1 MKVMLLFP
9 PNWTPTMPH
18 LALPT
23 LTAFLRAHGAEVI
36 QRDLNIEVFDEV
48 LTRRH
53 IERAVYALRRD
64 YGPRAERRAKRPVQA
79 PRDRVL
85 WALSNGP
92 QIAAQVEKAKG
103 VVRSGAFFDGPLG
116 LRAFETIAQALEIA
130 SLPFYPAALD
140 ISTYRPA
147 LTADSSQN
155 LLREVADP
163 HFNLL
168 LEIYR
173 KGVLADIER
182 ERPDVVGISIPSMAQ
197 LLPGLTI
204 GHLIKQR
211 GLACHVTVGGPH
223 ITMLREQL
231 ATTPAIFSCF
241 DSAVVFDG
249 EVPLLRLAEAVS
261 AGASLD
267 AVPNLVWRDGAEVR
281 VNERKS
287 PEKIGALP
295 TPDFDGLPLERYLAP
310 RRALPLLTARGC
322 YFGKCAFCNVG
333 YGEAEVFSQLKPEPL
348 LDQML
353 RLTERHGS
361 RRVFF
366 VDEAMP
372 PRLIRDVAPE
382 LERLGTPLR
391 WGGCMRFEKVI
402 DRPLLDTARRGGCAM
417 ILYGLESASQRVMD
431 FMIKGT
437 QLPVIDRVLRDS
449 HEAGIW
455 NHTFFFFGFP
465 SETIEDAKETA
476 NFVWAHGDYI
486 NSAAMGTFL
495 LERYAPAHSQPKVF
509 GISRVIERPDADL
522 QFYFDYEVESGVDA
536 ETAELIA
543 SGVEQSLPA
552 KPFPQFY
559 VSDVYRFL
567 YASYRAE
574 RSAELPAW
582 IPQAAGA

>member
-1 MKVMLLFP
+1 MFRP
-9 PNWTPTMPH
+9 
-18 LALPT
+18 
-23 LTAFLRAHGAEVI
+23 I
-36 QRDLNIEVFDEV
+36 FD
-48 LTRRH
+48 
-53 IERAVYALRRD
+53 
-64 YGPRAERRAKRPVQA
+64 
-79 PRDRVL
+79 
-85 WALSNGP
+85 
-92 QIAAQVEKAKG
+92 
-103 VVRSGAFFDGPLG
+103 RSL
-116 LRAFETIAQALEIA
+116 
-130 SLPFYPAALD
+130 
-140 ISTYRPA
+140 
-147 LTADSSQN
+147 
-155 LLREVADP
+155 V
-163 HFNLL
+163 
-168 LEIYR
+168 
-173 KGVLADIER
+173 
-182 ERPDVVGISIPSMAQ
+182 PDVLRDDPDLIGISIPCVAQ
-197 LLPGLTI
+197 IHGAMTI
-204 GHLIKQR
+204 ARAIKAAGAR
-211 GLACHVTVGGPH
+211 AHVVVGGPMV
-223 ITMLREQL
+223 TTWRDQL
-231 ATTPAIFSCF
+231 ANVPAMFELF

-249 EVPLLRLAEAVS
+249 EEPLLRLCQALER
-261 AGASLD
+261 GDSLET
-267 AVPNLVWRDGAEVR
+267 VPNLIWRDGDAIR
-281 VNERKS
+281 VNPRKRQA
-287 PEKIGALP
+287 KLTDLP
-295 TPDFDGLPLERYLAP
+295 APDFDGLPIDRYLAP
-310 RRALPLLTARGC
+310 EPVLPLAMARGC

-465 SETIEDAKETA
+465 SETIEDAQETA

-509 GISRVIERPDADL
+509 GIRRVVERPDADL

-567 YASYRAE
+567 YASHLAE